1 MITGAGI
8 PMENLTP
15 PACAVDVPTAANPNT
30 AAAKI
35 NFFIF
40 TFRYSAFSALS
51 FRRRH
56 LIFIQ
61 CACISYARVGRC
73 CRIAP

>member
-1 MITGAGI
+1 VITGTGI

-15 PACAVDVPTAANPNT
+15 AFALDVPTAANPNT

-40 TFRYSAFSALS
+40 TFRYPAFSALS
-51 FRRRH
+51 FRRGH

-61 CACISYARVGRC
+61 CACIS
-73 CRIAP
+73 I